1 MPPSVS
7 ELKRR
12 LEQHGL
18 EDNRKAQKLLTQA
31 TNPYL
36 DREQQ
41 WRARLAL
48 KHFIE
53 ERRRYPF
60 QSTVPKNSYLDD
72 PVLLGTTQKQ
82 GKLYTLKED
91 DLNQHTLFIG
101 QTGSGKSTAFRN
113 IMTQISTPYWA
124 FDRKQDYRHLIQEHD
139 DLLVLPWSE
148 LKFNPLKPP
157 EGVAPMKWVQ
167 VFTEIFSHATS
178 LLSGSKNYL
187 LSAIID
193 LYKEYN
199 LFKDNTHPYP
209 ALQDLHQLIT
219 GQGVNY
225 TRKKSNY
232 LDTVANRLEPLTLV
246 TGHIFNCSKGYPIED
261 LMQKKVVFE
270 FDGLNRDIQRFLQ
283 EILFA
288 YVYEH
293 QFAQGNRSGDL
304 ELLIFVDEA
313 KQTFSVYL
321 ERQDASGIPEID
333 DLTAR
338 ARQFGIGLVAA
349 DQEATKLTDSLKA
362 NTKTKVLLP
371 VGDQK
376 QFNEIT
382 ESIDLTSL
390 QEKYAQDLDTGQA
403 IIKHGNNDPVP
414 VDLQNHQLGTVT
426 EEELVEHQREKWQN
440 LPFKHRKDPSFS
452 SSKEAQEPGGD
463 SSEASSGNQEPQIE
477 LSEESERL
485 LKNIADKPLEK
496 LTPRYDLFSNRKKG
510 TKAKDELVEKELVT
524 PQQINTGSGRI
535 KLLDLTEKAR
545 RYLEE
550 QDVNV
555 QWKGRGSVRHL
566 YWQDQ
571 IKELLEETGWDAY
584 IEKLNADVYGIQD
597 GNEIAVE
604 VALGVNDREID
615 HVENHLE
622 TGWKTVIAAR
632 NHSVQK
638 GLERKLEDSDLNET
652 EVLITTVRELDVDDI
667 ALPD

>member
-1 MPPSVS
+1 
-7 ELKRR
+7 
-12 LEQHGL
+12 
-18 EDNRKAQKLLTQA
+18 
-31 TNPYL
+31 
-36 DREQQ
+36 
-41 WRARLAL
+41 
-48 KHFIE
+48 
-53 ERRRYPF
+53 
-60 QSTVPKNSYLDD
+60 
-72 PVLLGTTQKQ
+72 
-82 GKLYTLKED
+82 
-91 DLNQHTLFIG
+91 
-101 QTGSGKSTAFRN
+101 
-113 IMTQISTPYWA
+113 
-124 FDRKQDYRHLIQEHD
+124 
-139 DLLVLPWSE
+139 
-148 LKFNPLKPP
+148 
-157 EGVAPMKWVQ
+157 MKWVQ

-187 LSAIID
+187 LSAVIE

-199 LFKDNTHPYP
+199 LFKDNTHPFP

-288 YVYEH
+288 YVYEY

-390 QEKYAQDLDTGQA
+390 QEKYAQDLDTGEA
-403 IIKHGNNDPVP
+403 IIKHGNKDPVP
-414 VDLQNHQLGTVT
+414 VDLQNHETGTVT
-426 EEELVEHQREKWQN
+426 EEELIEHQRQKWQN
-440 LPFKHRKDPSFS
+440 LSFKHRKDPSFS
-452 SSKEAQEPGGD
+452 SSETTDAD
-463 SSEASSGNQEPQIE
+463 SQVGSDQLETGESAESVQIE
-477 LSEESERL
+477 ISDEAESLLEDIAENPLRFVTERYEDLSLS
-485 LKNIADKPLEK
+485 
-496 LTPRYDLFSNRKKG
+496 YYKG
-510 TKAKDELVEKELVT
+510 NEAKKELVDNELISEET
-524 PQQINTGSGRI
+524 VGSGQSQGTMF
-535 KLLDLTEKAR
+535 DLTEKAR

-597 GNEIAVE
+597 ENEIAVE

-615 HVENHLE
+615 HIEDHLE
-622 TGWKTVIAAR
+622 TGWRTVVAAR
-632 NHSVQK
+632 NHSVKK
-638 GLERKLEDSDLNET
+638 GLERKLEDSDLDQT
-652 EVLITTVRELDVDDI
+652 EVLTTTVRELDVDDI
-667 ALPD
+667 EVTD